1 MKTSE
6 DKIKEKISSIEKR
19 VVELKFIERDIKRE
33 REIIRLPLLGKAER
47 CGRIE
52 ELIQSFFVKT
62 MNLNAKDVT
71 VTSDPSGCSGRNDD
85 EFLSEVKIEM
95 RYRPESQGDYSEI
108 SLTVYL
114 TQGFEDKDIR
124 IKETRMMD
132 RLIEVKGEIEQL
144 REEKRELRSSAES

>member
-6 DKIKEKISSIEKR
+6 DKIKEKISAIEKR

-33 REIIRLPLLGKAER
+33 REIIRLSLLGQAER
-47 CGRIE
+47 CSRIE
-52 ELIQSFFVKT
+52 ELIKSFFVKT
-62 MNLNAKDVT
+62 MKLNAKDVT
-71 VTSDPSGCSGRNDD
+71 VTSDPAVYSGKNDD
-85 EFLSEVKIEM
+85 EFLSGIKVEM

-132 RLIEVKGEIEQL
+132 RLIQVKDEVDQL
-144 REEKRELRSSAES
+144 LEEKRGLRSSAES